1 MTRTIDTP
9 SFEQALVSYC
19 SPTLAGIKPAAL
31 FTFSGT
37 YASESPATPAERL
50 HIEERRTALLHV
62 IEQAEQSLSHAG
74 IRIRVLVWRPCG
86 ALVYVYRPQA
96 LTHHL
101 DNMQTHEALTRDG
114 YDTCSLDACLVRL
127 AERIVRAG
135 SKRAE
140 NATSQNAT
148 SCRIANH
155 HHDEGCDNACPCTFP
170 HEIGFFLG
178 YPPED
183 VLGFIAH
190 EGRDYLAVGPWKVYA
205 NLTQALATFD
215 RYKRCTEAYS
225 RVYQR
230 GCRLSRLARADR

>member
-9 SFEQALVSYC
+9 SFEQALVRYC

-37 YASESPATPAERL
+37 YASESACTRTEHR
-50 HIEERRTALLHV
+50 HIDERRGALLHV
-62 IEQAEQSLSHAG
+62 IEQVEQSLSRAR

-86 ALVYVYRPQA
+86 ALVYVYRPHALARHLSNAQTQA
-96 LTHHL
+96 
-101 DNMQTHEALTRDG
+101 ALARDG
-114 YDTCSLDACLVRL
+114 YDPCSLDACIVRL

-140 NATSQNAT
+140 NATT
-148 SCRIANH
+148 PSCLAKP
-155 HHDEGCDNACPCTFP
+155 DSTDNCNDACPCAFP

-178 YPPED
+178 YPTED

-205 NLTQALATFD
+205 NLAQALATFD

>member
-9 SFEQALVSYC
+9 SFEQALVRYC
-19 SPTLAGIKPAAL
+19 APTLAGIKPAAL
-31 FTFSGT
+31 FTFSGS
-37 YASESPATPAERL
+37 YASEAPESKAKRQQ
-50 HIEERRTALLHV
+50 IDERRAALLRV
-62 IEQAEQSLSHAG
+62 IEQAEESLTHAR

-86 ALVYVYRPQA
+86 ALVYVYRPHA
-96 LTHHL
+96 LARHL
-101 DNMQTHEALTRDG
+101 NNAQTQTTLVHDG
-114 YDTCSLDACLVRL
+114 YDPRNLDACIARL

-140 NATSQNAT
+140 NATTA
-148 SCRIANH
+148 SCPAKAN
-155 HHDEGCDNACPCTFP
+155 DVVSCSDACPCAFP

-178 YPPED
+178 YPTED

-205 NLTQALATFD
+205 NLAQALATFD